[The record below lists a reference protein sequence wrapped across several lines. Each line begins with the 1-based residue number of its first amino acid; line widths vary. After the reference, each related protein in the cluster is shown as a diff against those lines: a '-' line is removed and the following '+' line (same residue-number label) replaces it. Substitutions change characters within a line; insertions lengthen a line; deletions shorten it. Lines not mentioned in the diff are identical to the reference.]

1 MMAAYFYGRG
11 AGEGR
16 WRVRSAAGWTVL
28 FLSGWAGTGLTA
40 CGAEVQPLTLAEV
53 MALPQEA
60 AQGDRLIATRGILT
74 YFEPGHRMAF
84 LQEGTSGIY
93 LQINSELELT
103 AGDEVEVT
111 GILDPGLNGRNLRN
125 PQLPGVPWVR
135 RLGTSRFPDPRV
147 LDGFHGVEKEVGA
160 CWSAVE
166 VRVRQVFAEGDRARL
181 VLEDYPDMPVYLAG
195 LQNPSRVPS
204 YLSGFR
210 VRLHG
215 VLADSP
221 LSLNPLVMQRQF
233 LIPRLEDIRI
243 PEDERQRAF
252 EVPEENLHGL
262 RWLAQRS
269 LPGARTKVT
278 GTVTS
283 LKPGA
288 GFFVERGGTA
298 VWIQCHE
305 PQLPTLGLA
314 VTCSGGPSSYLGAGT
329 VKDAVWIPAAELLEP
344 IVPVKVSVQGMAQSA
359 WQGRLVQAEGKVV
372 EALRSPD
379 HDLVFLQMEDQVVIA
394 HLPSQGGD
402 TPVPLPEKASVVAL
416 SGVCLNRPSPAAEF
430 GHAAGSIHLYLRHPG
445 DLTVVHQPPFW
456 TPRRLAL
463 TLGGVLAGSLL
474 AAGWVVALRRK
485 VKRQA
490 DMIRASVE
498 RQAIHEERVRIA
510 RDWHDMFEQH
520 FAGLTMLLDA
530 TATTLSGDSAGRA
543 MLERA
548 ARMADHSRSEA
559 RQAIWDLRSPGRPEG
574 LPFARELREALQ
586 HAFPEDLAA
595 RLAID
600 CQENEIVLP
609 RPVSQHLLRI
619 ALEAL
624 TNAVKHSRGTMVEVT
639 WSRQDNPEG
648 AVLRIRDD
656 GCGLPHPELPA
667 ARAQAHFGLLGMR
680 ERALRIRAV
689 LELISPCQP
698 EGGGTEVRVFLPC
711 NFPKP

>member
-1 MMAAYFYGRG
+1 MAAFFKRPEAMKRRWGR
-11 AGEGR
+11 
-16 WRVRSAAGWTVL
+16 RSIKGLAVL
-28 FLSGWAGTGLTA
+28 LLFGGTGSGLPA
-40 CGAEVQPLTLAEV
+40 CGAEIQHLSLAEV

-60 AQGDRLIATRGILT
+60 AQGDQLIATRGVLT
-74 YFEPGHRMAF
+74 YYEPGHRMAF

-93 LQINSELELT
+93 LQINSDLGLT
-103 AGDEVEVT
+103 AGDEVGVT

-125 PQLPGVPWVR
+125 PQLPGAPWVR
-135 RLGTSRFPDPRV
+135 RLGTGRFPVPRV
-147 LDGFHGVEKEVGA
+147 FVGFDGVEKEVGA
-160 CWSAVE
+160 CWSQVE
-166 VRVRQVFAEGDRARL
+166 VQVRQVLAEGDRARL

-233 LIPRLEDIRI
+233 LIPRLEDIQI
-243 PEDERQRAF
+243 PHDERQRAF
-252 EVPEENLHGL
+252 QVPEENLYGL

-283 LKPGA
+283 FKPGA
-288 GFFVERGGTA
+288 GFFIERGDAA

-314 VTCSGGPSSYLGAGT
+314 VVCSGGPSSYLGAGT
-329 VKDAVWIPAAELLEP
+329 VRDAIWMPSAENLQP
-344 IVPVKVSVQGMAQSA
+344 IVPVKVSVQQMAQPA
-359 WQGRLVQAEGKVV
+359 WQGRLVRAEGKVV

-379 HDLVFLQMEDQVVIA
+379 HDLIFLQMEDQVVIA
-394 HLPSQGGD
+394 HLPSLSDGIHD
-402 TPVPLPEKASVVAL
+402 PLPEKASVVTL
-416 SGVCLNRPSPAAEF
+416 SGVCLNRPSPAAEY

-445 DLTVVHQPPFW
+445 DLNVVHQPPFW

-463 TLGGVLAGSLL
+463 TLGGVLAASMLVV
-474 AAGWVVALRRK
+474 GWVVSLRRK

-530 TATTLSGDSAGRA
+530 TATTLPQDSTGRP

-548 ARMADHSRSEA
+548 ARIADHSRSEA

-574 LPFARELREALQ
+574 LPFARELQEALH

-595 RLAID
+595 RLVID
-600 CQENEIVLP
+600 CQEKDLVLP

-619 ALEAL
+619 ALEAM
-624 TNAVKHSRGTMVEVT
+624 TNAVKHAYGTMVEVT
-639 WSRQDNPEG
+639 WNRQAEPEG
-648 AVLRIRDD
+648 AVLRVRDN
-656 GCGLPHPELPA
+656 GCGFSPVQLPA
-667 ARAQAHFGLLGMR
+667 AQFQAHFGLLGMR

-689 LELISPCQP
+689 LELISPCDP
-698 EGGGTEVRVFLPC
+698 GGGGTEVRVFLPC
-711 NFPKP
+711 DFPKP